1 MVATIVF
8 VAVSIT
14 ETLLSGVSN
23 CPASVTYTR
32 KLQFGGIGKNGSVQ
46 KHRQHP
52 HSHLQQQQQQQQR
65 QRQFGFDLNLN
76 LL

>member
-46 KHRQHP
+46 KHRQQSHP
-52 HSHLQQQQQQQQR
+52 HSHLQQQRQR